1 MTETSSHKHLCQE
14 RCAFRRVYLT
24 RYALTHEKNPAF
36 DAITTLG
43 KEGGLVTD
51 IKSSGPMWNFFYTLR
66 LLRPG
71 GRIYVYEESVQML
84 KAYTVSNALGNGQ
97 KPFFVEV
104 HEDEPYIYVAYS
116 EVDWPKDYWDNMLA
130 DGAYQRRMQRIDLVN
145 AGAKHTAPLE
155 QYTELVEEYR
165 ERPGKLLSLRHLMED
180 SVFEPVSLEY
190 DERLKA
196 SSKELVIGER
206 WQSSA
211 NPFGDY
217 KKEFFA
223 QKKMQKDYVSLPHP
237 WRPDTSASP
246 APVLAALADPLGEG
260 LDLATIHSNNLE
272 DVMLYTGYYGYTYIL
287 GKIFVNLDK
296 ETLRP
301 VENPDGSELSPENPL
316 YLSCSL
322 VEQAI
327 PEKPWIPFLQAQD
340 AMRSQF
346 RKLLRE
352 YITCWRQ
359 WLLAQ
364 DTMHSFF
371 WALQDFQHE
380 NADSKI
386 LSTGRQ
392 AFVFC
397 HGHMDHMLPDVES
410 IHALFYDQTWVS
422 FFKHFLNPKTPCD
435 ESANMLISL
444 LAKESQ
450 TSSIMAHR
458 DLIEY
463 ATEFIRQQDNIRVY
477 QGTSKDIGEFM
488 NHTLVFQDMDAAQEE
503 DADKNSQT
511 PDNIL
516 QTQAPFQKSLQWDV
530 PGLVASAYAHNP
542 PTIAN
547 ISVFDVANHV
557 KITYLCNAIST
568 LNYLN
573 MVLGSVISFSSGLTT
588 FVKGL
593 KEKDDLKI
601 GSGAIT
607 GIAAIADF
615 AAFRIIQNGSLPY
628 FAQLPAPHNAY
639 KISVASW
646 PKTPSARGMEAA
658 SRVLIVNIAKPLL
671 IVSWVMTS
679 LGDCMEIIRD
689 WREDRKDAAIL
700 GGSGIFLGGVA
711 VFANSFYVWLLAVLT
726 ALGAFS
732 LRRSINNDSAIKKL
746 LQESYWF
753 INKNGVITSF
763 SFRNFLSY
771 KHNYYAPF
779 ENFPEKINIAR
790 FSHVAKIYQDIQPV
804 SIGLHFQDGHPELSL
819 SEAVSSEFPYK
830 RFNGL
835 NNYTRVEITL
845 SKLFVS
851 LDQTRICIKEKWND
865 EETYYEHALS
875 KPYPYSPTVSDRNDS
890 VTCEFMM
897 DDISLMR
904 ENLCSN
910 PRNNSGKYMSFI
922 IQITYRNAITNQMET
937 YEKIYHFI
945 RPDFITPDYMGK
957 IKNVS
962 SH

>member
-51 IKSSGPMWNFFYTLR
+51 VKSSGPMWNFFYTLR

-84 KAYTVSNALGNGQ
+84 KAYSLPESYGDGQ
-97 KPFFVEV
+97 EPFFVEV

-116 EVDWPKDYWDNMLA
+116 EVDWPKDYWDNMLE
-130 DGAYQRRMQRIDLVN
+130 DDAYQRRMQRIDLVN

-206 WQSSA
+206 WQNSA

-217 KKEFFA
+217 DDKYYFL
-223 QKKMQKDYVSLPHP
+223 KKMQKDYVSLPHP

-272 DVMLYTGYYGYTYIL
+272 DVMLYTGYYGYTYVL

-397 HGHMDHMLPDVES
+397 HGHMDRMLPDVES
-410 IHALFYDQTWVS
+410 IHALFNDQTWVS

-444 LAKESQ
+444 LAKDSQ

-488 NHTLVFQDMDAAQEE
+488 SHTLVFQDMDDPQE
-503 DADKNSQT
+503 DAGDNIQI
-511 PDNIL
+511 PDNMVQP
-516 QTQAPFQKSLQWDV
+516 QTPFQKTLQWDV
-530 PGLVASAYAHNP
+530 PGLVASAYAHNS

-547 ISVFDVANHV
+547 VSVLDVANHV
-557 KITYLCNAIST
+557 HMPSLCNAIST

-588 FVKGL
+588 FVNGL

-615 AAFRIIQNGSLPY
+615 AAFRIMQNGSLPY
-628 FAQLPAPHNAY
+628 FAQLPAAHNIH
-639 KISVASW
+639 KISAVPW
-646 PKTPSARGMEAA
+646 PKVPSAKGMEAA
-658 SRVLIVNIAKPLL
+658 SRVMIVSIAKPLL
-671 IVSWVMTS
+671 FLSWGITSIMDCVEVVRDCKNGNRDAVPLGILGIVFNVAAVFTKSFFGW
-679 LGDCMEIIRD
+679 GI
-689 WREDRKDAAIL
+689 AIL
-700 GGSGIFLGGVA
+700 LAMGFFTLARLIKNDIALMR
-711 VFANSFYVWLLAVLT
+711 LL
-726 ALGAFS
+726 
-732 LRRSINNDSAIKKL
+732 R
-746 LQESYWF
+746 ESYWG
-753 INKNGVITSF
+753 KNRNATIAKF
-763 SFRNFLSY
+763 SFRYLVLKAHGNN
-771 KHNYYAPF
+771 KPF
-779 ENFPEKINIAR
+779 EELPKELNIAR
-790 FSHVAKIYQDIQPV
+790 YSDIKHIFNDIIPV
-804 SIGLHFQDGHPELSL
+804 NISINFISGHPELAYPEAAL
-819 SEAVSSEFPYK
+819 SKIPFK
-830 RFNGL
+830 RFIGSNT
-835 NNYTRVEITL
+835 NTRIEVTL
-845 SKLFVS
+845 SKFFVA
-851 LDQTRICIKEKWND
+851 LDQAKICIKEKWND
-865 EETYYEHALS
+865 EETYYEHKTNNPDIYLS
-875 KPYPYSPTVSDRNDS
+875 RLTDRNNT
-890 VTCEFMM
+890 VTCEFIVH
-897 DDISLMR
+897 DTSLMQ
-904 ENLCSN
+904 ENLIFR
-910 PRNNSGKYMSFI
+910 PRHSSGKYMTFS
-922 IQITYRNAITNQMET
+922 IQVTYQNLITNQVDT
-937 YEKIYHFI
+937 YEKAYNFL
-945 RPDFITPDYMGK
+945 RPEFITPDYAAK
-957 IKNVS
+957 IQGDI

>member
-43 KEGGLVTD
+43 KEGGRVTD

-71 GRIYVYEESVQML
+71 GRIYVYKESVQML
-84 KAYTVSNALGNGQ
+84 KAYTVSNAHENGRE
-97 KPFFVEV
+97 PFFVEV

-130 DGAYQRRMQRIDLVN
+130 DGAYKNRMQRIDLVN
-145 AGAKHTAPLE
+145 AGAKHTAPLQ

-165 ERPGKLLSLRHLMED
+165 QRPGKLLSLRHLMED

-190 DERLKA
+190 DERLKT

-206 WQSSA
+206 WQNSA

-217 KKEFFA
+217 MENFFTR
-223 QKKMQKDYVSLPHP
+223 KKMQERYAPLSPS

-246 APVLAALADPLGEG
+246 APVLAVLADPLGEG

-272 DVMLYTGYYGYTYIL
+272 DVMLYTGYYGYTYVL
-287 GKIFVNLDK
+287 GKIFVNLEK

-301 VENPDGSELSPENPL
+301 VENPDGSELTPENPL
-316 YLSCSL
+316 YLSSSL

-346 RKLLRE
+346 QKLLRE

-359 WLLAQ
+359 WLLAK
-364 DTMHSFF
+364 DAMHSFF
-371 WALQDFQHE
+371 WALQDFQYE
-380 NADSKI
+380 NASSEI
-386 LSTGRQ
+386 LSTGRR

-397 HGHMDHMLPDVES
+397 HGHMDRMLPDVES
-410 IHALFYDQTWVS
+410 IHALFNDQTWVS
-422 FFKHFLNPKTPCD
+422 FFKHFLNPKTSCD
-435 ESANMLISL
+435 ENANMLISL
-444 LAKESQ
+444 LAKDSQ

-458 DLIEY
+458 ELVEH

-477 QGTSKDIGEFM
+477 QSDSKTVQEFM
-488 NHTLVFQDMDAAQEE
+488 NHTLVFHDMDDAQEGDGA
-503 DADKNSQT
+503 DAPALDNKLRNQT
-511 PDNIL
+511 
-516 QTQAPFQKSLQWDV
+516 AFQKTLRWDI
-530 PGLVASAYAHNP
+530 PGLVASAYVHNP

-547 ISVFDVANHV
+547 ISVFDVADHV
-557 KITYLCNAIST
+557 KKPNLCNAIST

-573 MVLGSVISFSSGLTT
+573 MVLGSAITFSSGFKT
-588 FVKGL
+588 FVEGM
-593 KEKDDLKI
+593 KEQDNFKI
-601 GSGAIT
+601 SSGALG
-607 GIAAIADF
+607 GIAAIADY
-615 AAFRIIQNGSLPY
+615 AAFRIIQSGSLPY

-646 PKTPSARGMEAA
+646 PQPPSVRGMEAA
-658 SRVLIVNIAKPLL
+658 SRVLVVNIAKPLL

-689 WREDRKDAAIL
+689 WREERKDAAIL
-700 GGSGIFLGGVA
+700 GGFGIFLGGVA
-711 VFANSFYVWLLAVLT
+711 VFANSFYVWLLAVL
-726 ALGAFS
+726 AAMGAFS
-732 LRRSINNDSAIKKL
+732 LRRSINNDFAIKKL
-746 LQESYWF
+746 LHDSYWY
-753 INKNGVITSF
+753 INRKGVITEF
-763 SFRNFLSY
+763 SFRNFLDIEY
-771 KHNYYAPF
+771 CYNDPF
-779 ENFPEKINIAR
+779 EELPEKINIAR

-819 SEAVSSEFPYK
+819 SDAVSSEFPYK
-830 RFNGL
+830 RFTGL
-835 NNYTRVEITL
+835 NNNTRVEITL
-845 SKLFVS
+845 SKLFVY
-851 LDQTRICIKEKWND
+851 LNQTRICIKEKWND

-875 KPYPYSPTVSDRNDS
+875 KPYTYPPTVSDRNDS
-890 VTCEFMM
+890 VTCELMM

-910 PRNNSGKYMSFI
+910 SRNNSGKYMTFI
-922 IQITYRNAITNQMET
+922 IQVTYRNAITNQMEIC
-937 YEKIYHFI
+937 EKMYHFI
-945 RPDFITPDYMGK
+945 RPDFITPDYMEK
-957 IKNVS
+957 IKTDS